1 MHDANFGKGNPG
13 KVGNFMLNL
22 LVNPG
27 CGKDCCHSSIYI
39 NRLEIPGYSFY
50 FILDEQG
57 QNRIFFNKVCDNSI
71 FFSCLAR
78 ENSVFFSESLIFIST
93 KQHEPW

>member
-39 NRLEIPGYSFY
+39 DRLEMPGYSFC
-50 FILDEQG
+50 FILDEQSFG
-57 QNRIFFNKVCDNSI
+57 MLSVKILSFFNKVRENSI
-71 FFSCLAR
+71 FFSCLVR
-78 ENSVFFSESLIFIST
+78 ENSVFFLES
-93 KQHEPW
+93 P